1 MSKRYKFQD
10 YEAVWQHSQATGN
23 DLLLL
28 LALVKFRQ
36 VKGMYATKETL
47 AEVMNCNV
55 DTVDRSLK
63 RLKALGELSWD
74 KGSKVSR
81 RANSY
86 QINLPGLDADTPANS
101 PRISPLISQEI
112 PPQTHDLYPR
122 NITPP
127 NSNETERNSRE
138 QISLFSECLSVDV
151 RVWAEQVNPGVNVDK
166 VFEKFML
173 HPAHARTDFLNVF
186 KSWIINERPSATKGE
201 VVEDDSWKRRAI
213 ND

>member
-1 MSKRYKFQD
+1 MSRRFKFED
-10 YEAVWQHSQATGN
+10 YEVVWQHSQASGN

-36 VKGMYATKETL
+36 VKGMYVTKETL

-63 RLKALGELSWD
+63 RLKVLGELSWD
-74 KGSKVSR
+74 KGSKVSK

-86 QINLPGLDADTPANS
+86 QILLPGLDDDTPANS
-101 PRISPLISQEI
+101 PRNSPLISHEI
-112 PPQTHDLYPR
+112 PPQTQVLYPR
-122 NITPP
+122 KLTPP

-138 QISLFSECLSVDV
+138 QNSLLLECLNVDV
-151 RVWAEQVNPGVNVDK
+151 RVWAEQVNPGVDVDK
-166 VFEKFML
+166 VFAKFML

-186 KSWIINERPSATKGE
+186 KTWIINERQTAKGE